1 MKLKIY
7 MFQVISEVHKI
18 VLIIKQNNVYAVA
31 KT

>member
-1 MKLKIY
+1 MKINIY
-7 MFQVISEVHKI
+7 VSSYFRSSKI